1 MTTPLRRQYLEVKKK
16 YPDVVVFF
24 RLGDFYETYDED
36 ARMTARELEITLT
49 SREMGKGHRIPMSGF
64 PCHAVDGYLARLIQ
78 KGHKVAICDQL
89 TQPDGTRALV
99 ERDVVRVVTPGTVV
113 EPNLLQSRSN
123 NYLAALVLE
132 GERAGLAYADITTSE
147 YAATQLPIDQAASEI
162 SRLKPSELLVPT
174 GIDVSSLGLAAN
186 LTTRSEL
193 SFDFDVAEQA
203 LKEHFGV
210 LTLDGF
216 GCAGQSLAV
225 RAAGAVLGYLGE
237 TQKKSLSLITTLA
250 TYSVSGYMGL
260 DPQTVRNLELFQ
272 TSLKGEKS
280 GSLLWVLDQCRT
292 SMGSRLLRRWMG
304 QPLLDISHL
313 QRRQD
318 AIEWF
323 FRDGVLR
330 QRAEAMLKDI
340 SDLERLVNR
349 VRVRLAQ
356 PRELI
361 ALKRSLEAMPALK
374 QMLGD
379 DDRTRLLASRIKPCE
394 EVAGLIGASIKDE
407 PPGLLSDGGVI
418 REGFSDELDRLR
430 DAGANARQ
438 YLANL
443 ERQERERTGI
453 RSLKVGYNR
462 VFGYYIEVSRSYLEK
477 VPENYIRKQ
486 TLTDAERFLTPELK
500 EYESLIL
507 SAQERTF
514 ELEGNLYRQVCQQI
528 SLGANQVLATAAAVA
543 EVDVLAGLARVAV
556 ENGYVRPELEE
567 SGTLRITAGRHP
579 VVERSLG
586 PGRFVPNDVAMS
598 TEETQIVVLT
608 GPNMAGKSTYLRQVA
623 LIALM
628 AQIGSF
634 VPADRAV
641 VGIADR
647 IFARIGLQDDLA
659 TGRST
664 FMVEMIE
671 TANILNNATP
681 RSLVILDEIGRGTST
696 YDGLSIARAVV
707 EYIHNHPQLRSRT
720 IFATHYHE
728 MVTLAGVLSRVKNFN
743 VAVTEE
749 KGQVV
754 FLRKIVPGGAD
765 KSYGIHVAQLAG
777 LPRSVTRR
785 AGEIMAGLE
794 RNAGRGRTGPA
805 RRTQREELQLT
816 LISPRPQVIDDL
828 LNLDIQS
835 TTPLEAINMLYEL
848 QKKAADSK

>member
-1 MTTPLRRQYLEVKKK
+1 M
-16 YPDVVVFF
+16 
-24 RLGDFYETYDED
+24 
-36 ARMTARELEITLT
+36 
-49 SREMGKGHRIPMSGF
+49 
-64 PCHAVDGYLARLIQ
+64 
-78 KGHKVAICDQL
+78 
-89 TQPDGTRALV
+89 
-99 ERDVVRVVTPGTVV
+99 
-113 EPNLLQSRSN
+113 
-123 NYLAALVLE
+123 
-132 GERAGLAYADITTSE
+132 
-147 YAATQLPIDQAASEI
+147 
-162 SRLKPSELLVPT
+162 
-174 GIDVSSLGLAAN
+174 
-186 LTTRSEL
+186 
-193 SFDFDVAEQA
+193 
-203 LKEHFGV
+203 
-210 LTLDGF
+210 
-216 GCAGQSLAV
+216 
-225 RAAGAVLGYLGE
+225 
-237 TQKKSLSLITTLA
+237 
-250 TYSVSGYMGL
+250 
-260 DPQTVRNLELFQ
+260 
-272 TSLKGEKS
+272 
-280 GSLLWVLDQCRT
+280 
-292 SMGSRLLRRWMG
+292 
-304 QPLLDISHL
+304 
-313 QRRQD
+313 
-318 AIEWF
+318 
-323 FRDGVLR
+323 
-330 QRAEAMLKDI
+330 
-340 SDLERLVNR
+340 
-349 VRVRLAQ
+349 RLAQ

-707 EYIHNHPQLRSRT
+707 EHIHNHPQLKSRT